1 MLASPPCPFRTRNLW
16 LLGPTILQLSI
27 AGKKEVPNPIQE
39 KPVQFERALQ
49 LRLMSCSRLTF
60 NRYIVR

>member
-39 KPVQFERALQ
+39 KPVQFERAL
-49 LRLMSCSRLTF
+49 
-60 NRYIVR
+60 